1 MKSSRIVIAVLSALA
16 LLVSSK
22 PLRAQCTAPTCSKIV
37 NNGLDSAKKVI
48 AVLGDGYATADQA
61 KFNGDVQTLVVD
73 GVLNHDFF
81 QEDNNAF
88 NVYRLN
94 LISVD
99 SGVSQRV
106 YDEHGTPTD
115 ASDDT
120 IVSTTVKNT
129 ALGYIWSGSWAHCWL
144 EWGANTGTLINN
156 ALTANL
162 PRWDYIVVIL
172 NQDSYGGC
180 GGGGFQQVPRGVT
193 WDTLA
198 HEYGHGVG
206 GLGD

>member
-1 MKSSRIVIAVLSALA
+1 MKASRIVLGLLLAFVLF
-16 LLVSSK
+16 VS
-22 PLRAQCTAPTCSKIV
+22 PGALRAQCSAPTCNKIV

-61 KFNGDVQTLVVD
+61 KFNSDVQTLVVD

-94 LISVD
+94 LVSVD

-120 IVSTTVKNT
+120 IVSTTLKNT
-129 ALGYIWSGSWAHCWL
+129 ALGYIWSGSWGPLLA
-144 EWGANTGTLINN
+144 
-156 ALTANL
+156 
-162 PRWDYIVVIL
+162 
-172 NQDSYGGC
+172 
-180 GGGGFQQVPRGVT
+180 GVERKHWHT
-193 WDTLA
+193 
-198 HEYGHGVG
+198 HQ
-206 GLGD
+206 

>member
-16 LLVSSK
+16 LLGSSK

-61 KFNGDVQTLVVD
+61 KFNRDVQTLVVD

-94 LISVD
+94 LVSVD
-99 SGVSQRV
+99 SGVSTRV

-120 IVSTTVKNT
+120 IVSTTIRDT
-129 ALGYIWSGSWAHCWL
+129 ALGYIFSGSWAHCWL
-144 EWGANTGTLINN
+144 EPGANTGTLVQN
-156 ALTANL
+156 ALNTWVPDHDL
-162 PRWDYIVVIL
+162 VLIIL
-172 NQDSYGGC
+172 NDTRYGGC
-180 GGGGFQQVPRGVT
+180 GGGGFQIVP
-193 WDTLA
+193 
-198 HEYGHGVG
+198 
-206 GLGD
+206 LG